1 MREKKSDEKKE
12 RKLDR
17 ERERKAEKEG
27 EGEKR
32 RAAGRT
38 GQPHGHTS
46 AARLPLL
53 LFCKCRGGHREVT
66 CAVHYNKNIA
76 ERNKEL
82 ELEKGP
88 QYRACA
94 CDFSMIHGSNN

>member
-66 CAVHYNKNIA
+66 CAVRYNKYRRAKQRAGDRPLNIA
-76 ERNKEL
+76 LALALFR
-82 ELEKGP
+82 
-88 QYRACA
+88 
-94 CDFSMIHGSNN
+94 